1 MRHYTKEELERYRH
15 HDMSVL
21 GRINC
26 SAHLEE
32 CDDCAK
38 LLLEI
43 AQDDSFV
50 VELRDS
56 LRIYKEAGKKTDSV
70 GSK

>member
-1 MRHYTKEELERYRH
+1 MKHYTKEELERYRH
-15 HDMSVL
+15 HEMSVL

-26 SAHLEE
+26 SSHLKE

-43 AQDDSFV
+43 EQDDSFV
-50 VELRDS
+50 DELRDS
-56 LRIYKEAGKKTDSV
+56 LRVYAEAGKGAEGIGD
-70 GSK
+70 